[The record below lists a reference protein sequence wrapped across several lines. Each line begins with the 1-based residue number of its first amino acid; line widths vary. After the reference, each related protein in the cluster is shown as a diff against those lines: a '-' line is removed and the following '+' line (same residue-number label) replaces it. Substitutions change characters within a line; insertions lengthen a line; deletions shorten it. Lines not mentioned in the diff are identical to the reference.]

1 MADNEVGR
9 WSETG
14 SFTIYNMPADPL
26 DTTFLDNSITTFD
39 LFPDAFDTVG
49 AIKELEIVNRSSITN
64 ITDRA
69 FYIEFNKEIKLPED
83 YETDADGY
91 VLLGTITGFRKGL
104 K

>member
-9 WSETG
+9 WSEMG

-49 AIKELEIVNRSSITN
+49 TIEELEIANRSSITN

-83 YETDADGY
+83 YKTDEDGY